1 MGDNR
6 ALKGGFGQTLLK
18 GFLAWMAAAAVL
30 LTAAALLLAKGK
42 IPYHA
47 VGYLCSLMSF
57 LAAAYAAA
65 RLERSGGG
73 GLLSA
78 LIFSGFLVLLLLTLG
93 YVIGGNKMSPS
104 GIISVVSFTIS
115 GCLLGCVLFG
125 RGKSKGKKAALRLK
139 RK

>member
-6 ALKGGFGQTLLK
+6 ALKGGFGQTLLQ
-18 GFLAWMAAAAVL
+18 GLLAWAAAAVVL
-30 LTAAALLLAKGK
+30 LMIASLLIAKGK

-57 LAAAYAAA
+57 LAAAYAGA
-65 RLERSGGG
+65 RVERSGSGG
-73 GLLSA
+73 FLSA
-78 LIFSGFLVLLLLTLG
+78 LILSVFLVIVLLTLG

-125 RGKSKGKKAALRLK
+125 RRKSKGRKNALSLK